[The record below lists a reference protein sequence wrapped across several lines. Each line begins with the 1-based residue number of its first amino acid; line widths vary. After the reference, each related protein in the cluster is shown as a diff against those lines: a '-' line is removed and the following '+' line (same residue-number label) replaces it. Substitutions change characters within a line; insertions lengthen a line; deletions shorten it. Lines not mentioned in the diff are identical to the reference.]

1 MLEMETSRHFTTN
14 RTPSLTSTFITVQ
27 TITSDRGVPSRLAG
41 QRAESDRDNHKLLR
55 YAHQCLIAFIIL
67 RHRNH
72 YGRNKN
78 CNYFSLVQLRIF

>member
-1 MLEMETSRHFTTN
+1 METSQHFTTN

-27 TITSDRGVPSRLAG
+27 TITSDRGVPRDCRQLP
-41 QRAESDRDNHKLLR
+41 ECDRDNHKLLR